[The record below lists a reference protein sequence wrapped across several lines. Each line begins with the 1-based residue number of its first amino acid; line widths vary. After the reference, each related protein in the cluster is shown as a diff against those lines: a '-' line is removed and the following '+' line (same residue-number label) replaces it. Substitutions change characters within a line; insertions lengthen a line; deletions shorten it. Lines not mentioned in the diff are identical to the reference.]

1 MKRQLKSLITKILKK
16 FGLILSKDI
25 PSIVEITE
33 KEKSIIKNAKKYSM
47 TTEIRMWSLINSLKK
62 IVNEK
67 IDGDI
72 VECGIW
78 RGGNIILINKIL
90 EEQKIHKK
98 IYCYDTF
105 EGMDIAD
112 NVDKELSSGQSASK
126 IIESDDYYKC
136 KSSLDDTKKIISQ
149 NVEDTKD
156 IIFIK
161 GKVEDTLMVKKNLP
175 KKISICRLDTDYY
188 SSTKIELE
196 ILYPLIEP
204 GGILIIDDYGH
215 WSGCKKAV
223 DEYFKD
229 KYVMKHFVDYAC
241 RLIIKR

>member
-33 KEKSIIKNAKKYSM
+33 KEKSIIKNSKKYSM

-126 IIESDDYYKC
+126 MIESDDYYKC

>member
-1 MKRQLKSLITKILKK
+1 
-16 FGLILSKDI
+16 
-25 PSIVEITE
+25 
-33 KEKSIIKNAKKYSM
+33 
-47 TTEIRMWSLINSLKK
+47 
-62 IVNEK
+62 
-67 IDGDI
+67 
-72 VECGIW
+72 
-78 RGGNIILINKIL
+78 
-90 EEQKIHKK
+90 
-98 IYCYDTF
+98 
-105 EGMDIAD
+105 MDIAD